1 MRNIPIILLCS
12 FILCQVIHSQ
22 TIENTGRPIA
32 EIFTDFHYNISDTSK
47 TTGFGL
53 NRAHFGYTFMPG
65 KDFTATLMVNIG
77 SPEELSANA
86 KHRRYAYFKEASI
99 AWSKD
104 KLNICFGIT
113 KTRLYDYQQKF
124 WGKRYIA
131 DTFQS
136 LNGYGF
142 VADLGVAADYKFND
156 IIKADITIMNGEGYS
171 ELQLD
176 NSLKT
181 SAGLTITPDKQWA
194 IRLYGDISHPEGIWQ
209 STLIGFAGYKNELI
223 TIGAEGNY
231 KSDLD
236 MISGH
241 NSWGISGTGGLNI
254 SKKSE
259 FFVRYDYLTSF
270 TVPGH
275 FIEWNHFKDGSLA
288 IFGFQY
294 TFSENVK
301 LALDYQGI
309 YPHDPDKH
317 ITDAIY
323 VNALFKF

>member
-1 MRNIPIILLCS
+1 MKNSPIILFCS
-12 FILCQVIHSQ
+12 ILLCQVIHSQ

-53 NRAHFGYTFMPG
+53 NRAYLGYSFMPG
-65 KDFTATLMVNIG
+65 KNFTATIFVNIG
-77 SPEELSANA
+77 NPEELTPGA

-104 KLNICFGIT
+104 KLNISFGIT
-113 KTRLYDYQQKF
+113 KTRIEDYQQKF
-124 WGKRYIA
+124 LGKRYIA

-142 VADLGVAADYKFND
+142 VADLGVAVDYKFND
-156 IIKADITIMNGEGYS
+156 IVKADFTLMNGEGYS

-176 NSLKT
+176 NHLKT
-181 SAGLTITPDKQWA
+181 SGGISITPDKQWA
-194 IRLYGDISHPEGIWQ
+194 IRIYGDIIHPNGIWQ
-209 STLIGFAGYKNELI
+209 STLIGFAGFKNELT
-223 TIGAEGNY
+223 TIGIEADY

-236 MISGH
+236 MIEGH
-241 NSWGISGTGGLNI
+241 NSWGISGTGGINI
-254 SKKSE
+254 FKKSE
-259 FFVRYDYLTSF
+259 LFARYDYLTSY

-275 FIEWNHFKDGSLA
+275 FIEWNQLKDGSLA
-288 IFGFQY
+288 ILGFQY